1 MEVITNTERIAG
13 TISFTETEILQE
25 IVKVLPAEGGIIVLS
40 RITPHRAK
48 AVDLL
53 TKLNAAGLLET
64 RSLGMKGTYIK
75 VLHQEAF
82 KDLVRRVS

>member
-13 TISFTETEILQE
+13 TISFTESEILQE
-25 IVKVLPAEGGIIVLS
+25 IAKVLPAEGGIIVLS

-48 AVDLL
+48 AVHLL